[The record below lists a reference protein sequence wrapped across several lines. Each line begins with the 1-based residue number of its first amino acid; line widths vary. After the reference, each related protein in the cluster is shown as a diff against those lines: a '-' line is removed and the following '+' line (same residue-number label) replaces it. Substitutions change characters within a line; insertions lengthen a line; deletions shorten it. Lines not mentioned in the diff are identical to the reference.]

1 MYQTL
6 DNKRHIKLTEDKM
19 KHCMEVANYMYD
31 YAVYFDIDPD
41 IAYFTGLNHDIGYIN
56 GRVNHGENGSEFLEN
71 LGLDS
76 DITYAIK
83 NHGKNPYDL
92 DKNRITGL
100 MQLLWC
106 ADMSVDKYGKRVGF
120 DKRLLDIKKRYGE
133 DSIAY
138 ETAKNTVNYC
148 KSVMNYR
155 TTILNELGVNL
166 FRDSRYL
173 KVDFNKRIKF
183 EDSPYYLGYEVD
195 FNKNFVFKIDT
206 KNYPPVKEFE
216 HPIKERI
223 LLHHFGIDYNF
234 LKKNYLPVPEPVFVF
249 KLNDNGTVADMQLR
263 LDKHE
268 QIEHTLNPGQVS
280 IKNFYVDLK
289 NLTSSNDEKRNK
301 YLAKMLN
308 ISLEELKEKPYEFFM
323 ELNQTAELMI
333 SGMYGE
339 NPFSH
344 DEFIKEAFEDDFK
357 KYLKTLELEKEEQ
370 EIER

>member
-41 IAYFTGLNHDIGYIN
+41 TAYFTGLNHDIGYIN

-92 DKNRITGL
+92 DKNRITSL

-155 TTILNELGVNL
+155 TTILNELGINL

-173 KVDFNKRIKF
+173 K
-183 EDSPYYLGYEVD
+183 VD

-289 NLTSSNDEKRNK
+289 NLTSSNDEKRNN

-357 KYLKTLELEKEEQ
+357 KYLKTFELEKEEQ
-370 EIER
+370 EFER

>member
-6 DNKRHIKLTEDKM
+6 DDKRHIKLTEDKM

-56 GRVNHGENGSEFLEN
+56 GRVNHGENGAEFLGN
-71 LGLDS
+71 LGLAH
-76 DITYAIK
+76 DITYAIQ
-83 NHGKNPYDL
+83 NHGKNPYDI
-92 DKNRITGL
+92 DKNSITGL

-138 ETAKNTVNYC
+138 ETAKNTVDYC
-148 KSVMNYR
+148 KNIINYK

-173 KVDFNKRIKF
+173 KVDFDRLIKF
-183 EDSPYYLGYEVD
+183 DKNPVD
-195 FNKNFVFKIDT
+195 GSKNFTFKMDT

-234 LKKNYLPVPEPVFVF
+234 LKKYHLPVPEPVFVF

-263 LDKHE
+263 LDRFKQTHNHIDSNE
-268 QIEHTLNPGQVS
+268 IS
-280 IKNFYVDLK
+280 IKDFYADLK
-289 NLTSSNDEKRNK
+289 RFSASISENMSKK

-308 ISLEELKEKPYEFFM
+308 LSLEELKEKPYEFFD
-323 ELNQTAELMI
+323 ELNKSADLI
-333 SGMYGE
+333 VLGMYGK